1 VALEQAPAPE
11 ASADELLG
19 QLAHELS
26 LLVRSELEVAAAERR
41 PWLHHIGVE
50 LAATAAAALTLL
62 LTLIVASWAAVEGL
76 RLLLPDAIAALA
88 VAVLWGVV
96 TALLVSVDHPR
107 RLWRRFRHQ
116 THEEAMATARTDRA
130 NAEADVRAAAE
141 RLSRGI
147 SAELRAR
154 EARALIAGERRLVAA
169 GERDAEAV
177 LKELMSI
184 LTAPGRA
191 GVNLLERLL
200 EGNAARRA
208 GD

>member
-1 VALEQAPAPE
+1 MALEQAVEPE
-11 ASADELLG
+11 ATADELFG

-26 LLVRSELEVAAAERR
+26 LLVRSELEVAVADRR
-41 PWLHHIGVE
+41 PWLQHISVE
-50 LAATAAAALTLL
+50 LAATAAAAMTLL
-62 LTLIVASWAAVEGL
+62 LTLMVASWAAVAGL
-76 RLLLPDAIAALA
+76 RLLLPDAVAA
-88 VAVLWGVV
+88 VAVAALWGVA
-96 TALLVSVDHPR
+96 TALLLRVDHPR
-107 RLWRRFRHQ
+107 RLWKRFTQ
-116 THEEAMATARTDRA
+116 PTHEDAMAAARADRA
-130 NAEADVRAAAE
+130 RSEEDVRAVAE
-141 RLSRGI
+141 RLGRAI

-169 GERDAEAV
+169 GERDAEVV

-200 EGNAARRA
+200 EGNAGRRA